1 MLCHLRGGVKREKE
15 MHIHCFSRDDDFADQ
30 ALGNGLS
37 FFKRELRQMRP
48 QQLAKGRGIVD
59 HLLPL
64 DALLSRVGQL
74 PTFLLDLVQRSSQ
87 FLSPRLE
94 LTEGDNLGLIGIE
107 QALVLSLDPLAPL
120 QQLPLL
126 CLKP

>member
-1 MLCHLRGGVKREKE
+1 

-37 FFKRELRQMRP
+37 LFKRELRQIRP
-48 QQLAKGRGIVD
+48 QQLTKGRGILD

-64 DALLSRVGQL
+64 DALLSCVGQL
-74 PTFLLDLVQRSSQ
+74 PTFLFNLLQCSSK
-87 FLSPRLE
+87 FLPPCLE
-94 LTEGDNLGLIGIE
+94 LTECDNLGLIGIK

-126 CLKP
+126 RLKP